1 MNDLYKTLTPDLK
14 KLDDVILSFLRE
26 PNVPF
31 IEDISHHLILAGGK
45 RIRPLLLFL
54 TARLYQETLSE
65 RVLRLGACL
74 EFIHTATLLHDDV
87 VDQSLERRG
96 KTTAHAL
103 WGNQASIL
111 VGDFLFS
118 RAFELM
124 VHDGSLDVFSVLSQA
139 ASQISKGEL
148 LQLATIRTLQLSEEK
163 YLSIIGAKT
172 ASLFSAAAELGAI
185 ANDAPSKDRNSLKSF
200 GYTLGLLF
208 QIKDDLLD
216 FYADQK
222 TTGKTPGNDLKEG
235 KMTLPPLLAYKNG
248 TPTQQA
254 LIEMTL
260 KDEALFDKNFPK
272 IQEILQEVKVKEL
285 LRSFIKPLHQQAL
298 SILALASSTNTQFLK
313 EMCAFQIAHLENSS
327 YDVL

>member
-1 MNDLYKTLTPDLK
+1 MHDLYKTLTPDLK
-14 KLDDVILSFLRE
+14 KLDDVILSFLKE

-45 RIRPLLLFL
+45 RIRPILLFL
-54 TARLYQETLSE
+54 TARLYEETLSG
-65 RVLRLGACL
+65 RILRLGACL

-96 KTTAHAL
+96 KPAAHAL
-103 WGNQASIL
+103 WGNQASVL

-124 VHDGSLDVFSVLSQA
+124 VHDGSLDVFRVLSQA

-148 LQLATIRTLQLSEEK
+148 LQLSTTRSLQLSEEK

-185 ANDAPSKDRNSLKSF
+185 ATNAPSEDQDSLRYF

-222 TTGKTPGNDLKEG
+222 TTGKTPGNDLKES
-235 KMTLPPLLAYKNG
+235 KMTLPLILAYKNSSD
-248 TPTQQA
+248 TQRS
-254 LIEMTL
+254 LIESTL
-260 KDEALFDKNFPK
+260 KDETLFDKNFPK
-272 IQEILQEVKVKEL
+272 IQEILKEVRVGKL
-285 LRSFIKPLHQQAL
+285 LRSFIEPLHQKAL
-298 SILALASSTNTQFLK
+298 SSLTLCSSTSTQFLK
-313 EMCAFQIAHLENSS
+313 EICAFQIAHLENSS
-327 YDVL
+327 YDIL